1 MATSAIGASG
11 SQQITFRLQ
20 YSLIDIGTF
29 QKSLVDTR
37 RGFNQ
42 DQTLPLRSCQHS
54 YTVFKQVLG
63 MSTDSGP
70 KSLPF
75 SLERIHVLLS
85 DIEQELASIPDKSSR
100 VQALKAEID
109 ALKHTLRS
117 SASDS
122 SQVAQQ
128 LRGTHNALDDLVA
141 SIEGEILRDTP
152 YVAELGR
159 ILGLV

>member
-1 MATSAIGASG
+1 MGASG

-29 QKSLVDTR
+29 QKSLVDTK

-42 DQTLPLRSCQHS
+42 DQTLPVRSCQSS
-54 YTVFKQVLG
+54 YTVFQQVLV
-63 MSTDSGP
+63 MSADSGP
-70 KSLPF
+70 TSLPV
-75 SLERIHVLLS
+75 SLERIQSLLS
-85 DIEQELASIPDKSSR
+85 DIEQELASIPDTSSR
-100 VQALKAEID
+100 VQTLKEEID
-109 ALKHTLRS
+109 ALKQTLGS

-122 SQVAQQ
+122 PQVAQH

-159 ILGLV
+159 ILGLM

>member
-1 MATSAIGASG
+1 MSA
-11 SQQITFRLQ
+11 
-20 YSLIDIGTF
+20 
-29 QKSLVDTR
+29 
-37 RGFNQ
+37 
-42 DQTLPLRSCQHS
+42 
-54 YTVFKQVLG
+54 
-63 MSTDSGP
+63 DSGP

-109 ALKHTLRS
+109 ALKQTLRS

-128 LRGTHNALDDLVA
+128 LRDTHNALDDLVA